1 MEDILTPSDLI
12 SMNDL
17 SEKLIAET
25 DPDELKELVHMF
37 NMTQAKK
44 EILRVEKYNQLIDA
58 VTNQMQERISK
69 KPGEFSNKDLIDYL
83 NAASSNIE
91 KAKKSFDVVENTPSI
106 QINQVNIESKS
117 TNMSRES
124 REKIT
129 QAIMSI
135 LNKVDADI
143 PEDQVHTCD
152 PVLLN
157 EEEEN

>member
-25 DPDELKELVHMF
+25 DPDKLKELTDIF

-44 EILRVEKYNQLIDA
+44 EILRLEKYNQLIDA

-69 KPGEFSNKDLIDYL
+69 KPGDFSNKDLIDYL

-91 KAKKSFDVVENTPSI
+91 KARKSFDVVENTPSI

-135 LNKVDADI
+135 LNKVDVDI
-143 PEDQVHTCD
+143 PGDQVQASD
-152 PVLLN
+152 SVLLN